1 MHLIADIG
9 NTRMKLSVFDK
20 SHNPLYFNVNSY
32 NIRHILSTLKE
43 IKDKYSI
50 DKVFYSSVCFD
61 RNDIFVSSVKDVL
74 KKDVYRVTYKDVKLK
89 GNLYEPKD
97 SVGIDRLLA
106 TYSSICLPCGCS
118 GA

>member
-50 DKVFYSSVCFD
+50 DKV
-61 RNDIFVSSVKDVL
+61 
-74 KKDVYRVTYKDVKLK
+74 
-89 GNLYEPKD
+89 
-97 SVGIDRLLA
+97 
-106 TYSSICLPCGCS
+106 LPL
-118 GA
+118 